1 MGQFLP
7 PRLGSGRPKATR
19 IRIHNTIQF
28 YQEAVSVIGVGYDS
42 VDKRVYWTDV
52 KLGKETIESVTTD
65 GHNRRVVLS
74 TGLGMPEDL
83 VVDETSRNIYFR
95 SAAIQKECLT

>member
-1 MGQFLP
+1 MLLKLP
-7 PRLGSGRPKATR
+7 SVWVT
-19 IRIHNTIQF
+19 
-28 YQEAVSVIGVGYDS
+28 VVIGVGYDS

-52 KLGKETIESVTTD
+52 KLGKETIESVKTD
-65 GHNRRVVLS
+65 SSGRRVLLS

-95 SAAIQKECLT
+95 

>member
-1 MGQFLP
+1 LWVNYGL
-7 PRLGSGRPKATR
+7 LVR
-19 IRIHNTIQF
+19 IQLTKSNADPDPIHDPI
-28 YQEAVSVIGVGYDS
+28 YREAVSVIGVGYDS

-95 SAAIQKECLT
+95 SAAI

>member
-1 MGQFLP
+1 MLLKLP
-7 PRLGSGRPKATR
+7 SVWVT
-19 IRIHNTIQF
+19 
-28 YQEAVSVIGVGYDS
+28 VVIGVGYDS

-52 KLGKETIESVTTD
+52 KLGKETIESVKTD
-65 GHNRRVVLS
+65 GRGRRVVLS

-95 SAAIQKECLT
+95 LKDIIFRHYFVEGGG

>member
-1 MGQFLP
+1 V
-7 PRLGSGRPKATR
+7 A
-19 IRIHNTIQF
+19 
-28 YQEAVSVIGVGYDS
+28 YDS

-52 KLGKETIESVTTD
+52 KLGKETIESIQTD
-65 GHNRRVVLS
+65 GRHRRVVLS

-95 SAAIQKECLT
+95 

>member
-1 MGQFLP
+1 MGQFWP
-7 PRLGSGRPKATR
+7 PGSGSGRSIKPDQKHDPIYR
-19 IRIHNTIQF
+19 
-28 YQEAVSVIGVGYDS
+28 EAVSVIGVGYDS

-95 SAAIQKECLT
+95 SVATVLNRSA

>member
-1 MGQFLP
+1 MVNLP
-7 PRLGSGRPKATR
+7 PLC
-19 IRIHNTIQF
+19 
-28 YQEAVSVIGVGYDS
+28 VLVIGIGDDS

-52 KLGKETIESVTTD
+52 KLGKETIESVKTD
-65 GHNRRVVLS
+65 SSGRRVLLS

-95 SAAIQKECLT
+95 

>member
-1 MGQFLP
+1 
-7 PRLGSGRPKATR
+7 
-19 IRIHNTIQF
+19 
-28 YQEAVSVIGVGYDS
+28 VIGVGYDS

-95 SAAIQKECLT
+95 SVCYLKGVSRMKKFVLVFFCSHFLSIALLLIKNLCIALVKST

>member
-1 MGQFLP
+1 MLLKLP
-7 PRLGSGRPKATR
+7 SVWVT
-19 IRIHNTIQF
+19 
-28 YQEAVSVIGVGYDS
+28 VVIGVGYDS

-52 KLGKETIESVTTD
+52 KLGKETIESVKTD
-65 GHNRRVVLS
+65 GRGRRVVLS

-95 SAAIQKECLT
+95 LKDIIFRHYCVGGGG

>member
-1 MGQFLP
+1 MVEFGFQDP
-7 PRLGSGRPKATR
+7 DPIYR
-19 IRIHNTIQF
+19 
-28 YQEAVSVIGVGYDS
+28 EAVSVIGVGYDS

-95 SAAIQKECLT
+95 SSAMSHLMTVFCFV